1 MYRVRVRVPA
11 DARITVEE
19 MLLGIT
25 EASSSTVVEG
35 GETEVLGYSRQPPDT
50 HAFEQALEGVG
61 IPAPTCL
68 LEPVPD
74 EDWVSRGLA
83 RLPPVR
89 AGRFVLRGRHLPA
102 CSSGRNDICID
113 AGPAFGTGH
122 HPTTAT
128 MIEMLAH
135 LAQRR
140 FRPQLA
146 LDMGTGAGALAI
158 VMARLWRC
166 PVLAAD
172 NDPAAVRCA
181 RENVVRNGVARW
193 VDVVEADGYDAIGS
207 VFDVVAANLFARP
220 LRVMAPAL
228 ARSLST
234 RGYAA
239 LSGLLVRQR
248 LPVLRAHVDQ
258 GLTVR
263 RTVRRDNWLTF
274 LLARSH
280 APR

>member
-1 MYRVRVRVPA
+1 MYRIWMRVPA

-25 EASSSTVVEG
+25 EASRTVIEG
-35 GETEVLGYSRQPPDT
+35 SEAEISGYSRQPPDT
-50 HAFEQALEGVG
+50 RAFEQALAGVG
-61 IPAPTCL
+61 IRTRTSM

-74 EDWVSRGLA
+74 DDWVTRGLA
-83 RLPPVR
+83 RQPPVR
-89 AGRFVLRGRHLPA
+89 AGQFVLRGRHSPA
-102 CSSGRNDICID
+102 CSAARNDICVD

-128 MIEMLAH
+128 MIEMLVH
-135 LAQRR
+135 LAHRG

-146 LDMGTGAGALAI
+146 LDMGTGAGTLAI

-172 NDPAAVRCA
+172 NDQAAVLCA
-181 RENVVRNGVARW
+181 RENVVRNRVARW
-193 VDVVEADGYDAIGS
+193 VDVVEADGYDAISS
-207 VFDVVAANLFARP
+207 VFDVVAANLFADPIRA
-220 LRVMAPAL
+220 MAPAL

-248 LPVLRAHVDQ
+248 LPVLRAHVGQ

-263 RTVRRDNWLTF
+263 RTVRRDDWLTF
-274 LLARSH
+274 LLAR
-280 APR
+280 PRAAR

>member
-1 MYRVRVRVPA
+1 MRVRVPA
-11 DARITVEE
+11 EARITVEE
-19 MLLGIT
+19 MLLGIS
-25 EASSSTVVEG
+25 EASSTLVEG
-35 GETEVLGYSRQPPDT
+35 SEAEVFGYSRQPPDT
-50 HAFEQALEGVG
+50 SAFEQALAGVG
-61 IPAPTCL
+61 IRTRTCL

-74 EDWVSRGLA
+74 DDWVTRGLA
-83 RLPPVR
+83 RQPPVR
-89 AGRFVLRGRHLPA
+89 AGRFVLRGRHSPA
-102 CSSGRNDICID
+102 CSATRNDICVD
-113 AGPAFGTGH
+113 AGLAFGTGH

-135 LAQRR
+135 LSQRG

-146 LDMGTGAGALAI
+146 LDMGTGAGTLAI

-172 NDPAAVRCA
+172 NDQAAVLCA
-181 RENVVRNGVARW
+181 RENVVRNRVARW
-193 VDVVEADGYDAIGS
+193 VDVVEVDGYDAISS
-207 VFDVVAANLFARP
+207 VFDVVAANLFADPIRA
-220 LRVMAPAL
+220 MAPAL

-248 LPVLRAHVDQ
+248 LPVLRAHIDQ
-258 GLTVR
+258 GLIVR
-263 RTVRRDNWLTF
+263 RTVRRDDWLTF

-280 APR
+280 AAR

>member
-1 MYRVRVRVPA
+1 MYRIRVQVPA

-25 EASSSTVVEG
+25 EASSTVVEG
-35 GETEVLGYSRQPPDT
+35 GEAEVLGYSRQPPDT
-50 HAFEQALEGVG
+50 RAFEQALEGVG
-61 IPAPTCL
+61 IPTRICL
-68 LEPVPD
+68 LEQVPAV
-74 EDWVSRGLA
+74 DWVTRGLA

-102 CSSGRNDICID
+102 CSSARNDICID

-172 NDPAAVRCA
+172 NDPAAVQCA

-193 VDVVEADGYDAIGS
+193 VDVVEVDGYDAIGS
-207 VFDVVAANLFARP
+207 VFDVVAANLFAHP

-228 ARSLST
+228 ARSLSM

-263 RTVRRDNWLTF
+263 RTVRRDDWLTF